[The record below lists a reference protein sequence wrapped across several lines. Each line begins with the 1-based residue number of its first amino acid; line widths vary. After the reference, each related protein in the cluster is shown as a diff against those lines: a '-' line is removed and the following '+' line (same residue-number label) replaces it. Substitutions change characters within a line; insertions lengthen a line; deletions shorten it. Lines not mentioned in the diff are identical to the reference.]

1 MSNIKNIV
9 TLPSLESIEA
19 EAASWIT
26 VLGRENV
33 SKADILALDAWLSQ
47 SERNRNAFN
56 ELTDLWDDLSVLK
69 ELDDIAKSVSIESEQ
84 QSTFWQRRSFVGIA
98 ASIFICF
105 IISGSL
111 YWQHLTKFNQQA
123 HIITTVG
130 EQRTIILSDTST
142 IQVNTNSQL
151 EIDFSRDKRVIR
163 LLKGEAYFTVAKN
176 KQRPFYV
183 YAGDG
188 FVQAIGTSFN
198 VRLKLHDEIE
208 VTVEEGLVGLAA
220 AVKETPIKTKDV
232 EFISP
237 SEGINAPETFL
248 AELSAG
254 QSTTFSHTVDK
265 IELIEAPA
273 LNRKLAWRQGVLAYS
288 NVPLLKVIDDISRYT
303 NITIEIADPSLRNLP
318 IAGYFRVGEVE
329 ALFDSL
335 EITFGLDVKRINK
348 NYVRLS
354 TKS

>member
-9 TLPSLESIEA
+9 TLPSLETVEA
-19 EAASWIT
+19 EAASWLT
-26 VLGRENV
+26 VLGREKV
-33 SKADILALDAWLSQ
+33 SKADMSELKLWLGQ
-47 SERNRNAFN
+47 SERHRNAFN
-56 ELTDLWDDLSVLK
+56 ELADLWDDLSVLK
-69 ELDDIAKSVSIESEQ
+69 ELDDIAESVNALPDQKFI
-84 QSTFWQRRSFVGIA
+84 FWQRRSFLAIA

-105 IISGSL
+105 IISGTL
-111 YWQHLTKFNQQA
+111 YWQHLTEFNQQS
-123 HIITTVG
+123 HFITTVG
-130 EQRTIILSDTST
+130 EQRTVILSDGST
-142 IQVNTNSQL
+142 VQINTNSQL
-151 EIDFSRDKRVIR
+151 DVDFSRDKRIIR

-176 KQRPFYV
+176 KRRPFYV

-188 FVQAIGTSFN
+188 IVQAIGTAFN
-198 VRLKLHDEIE
+198 VRLKLLNEIE
-208 VTVEEGLVGLAA
+208 VTVEEGLVALAA
-220 AVKETPIKTKDV
+220 IVKKEPVTSKKIAL
-232 EFISP
+232 IP
-237 SEGINAPETFL
+237 SSSPETEMFL

-254 QSTTFSHTVDK
+254 QSTTFSHTVEK
-265 IELIEAPA
+265 IELIQTSA

-288 NVPLLKVIDDISRYT
+288 NDPLLKVINDISRYT
-303 NITIEIADPSLRNLP
+303 NITIEIADPSLRTLP

>member
-1 MSNIKNIV
+1 MKNIV
-9 TLPSLESIEA
+9 TLPNLESIEA

-26 VLGRENV
+26 VLGREKV
-33 SKADILALDAWLSQ
+33 TKAEMAELKLWLNQ
-47 SERNRNAFN
+47 SERHRSVFN
-56 ELTDLWDDLSVLK
+56 DLTGLWDDLSVLK
-69 ELDDIAKSVSIESEQ
+69 ELDDIAESVSTLPEQ
-84 QSTFWQRRSFVGIA
+84 QSIFRQRRSFLAIA
-98 ASIFICF
+98 ASIFICL

-111 YWQHLTKFNQQA
+111 YWQHLTEFNQQEQL
-123 HIITTVG
+123 ITAVG
-130 EQRTIILSDTST
+130 EQRTVTLSDGST
-142 IQVNTNSQL
+142 IHINTNSQL
-151 EIDFSRDKRVIR
+151 EIDFSRGKRIIR

-188 FVQAIGTSFN
+188 IVQAIGTAFN
-198 VRLKLHDEIE
+198 VRLKLLDEIE
-208 VTVEEGLVGLAA
+208 VTVEEGLVALASLATQEPVTSKKTGLIATSSPQ
-220 AVKETPIKTKDV
+220 KER
-232 EFISP
+232 
-237 SEGINAPETFL
+237 FL

-254 QSTTFSHTVDK
+254 QRTTFGHTVEK
-265 IELIEAPA
+265 IELIQTPE

-288 NVPLLKVIDDISRYT
+288 NDPLLKVIDDISRYT
-303 NITIEIADPSLRNLP
+303 NITIEIAEPSLRTLP

-335 EITFGLDVKRINK
+335 EITFGLDVERINK

>member
-9 TLPSLESIEA
+9 TLPSIESIEA
-19 EAASWIT
+19 EAASWLT

-33 SKADILALDAWLSQ
+33 SKTDLSELKFWLNQ
-47 SERNRNAFN
+47 SERHRNTFN
-56 ELTDLWDDLSVLK
+56 ELADLWDDLSVLK
-69 ELDDIAKSVSIESEQ
+69 ELDDIAESVATLPDKQSI
-84 QSTFWQRRSFVGIA
+84 FRQRWSFLAIA

-105 IISGSL
+105 IVSGSL
-111 YWQHLTKFNQQA
+111 YWQHLTEFNQQA
-123 HIITTVG
+123 QLITAVG
-130 EQRTIILSDTST
+130 EQRTVTLSDGS
-142 IQVNTNSQL
+142 IVHINTNSQL
-151 EIDFSRDKRVIR
+151 EIDFSSDKRIIR

-188 FVQAIGTSFN
+188 LVQAIGTAFN
-198 VRLKLHDEIE
+198 VRLKLLNEIE
-208 VTVEEGLVGLAA
+208 VTVEEGLVALAA
-220 AVKETPIKTKDV
+220 LVKKEPSTSKNVELVPYSSRKT
-232 EFISP
+232 
-237 SEGINAPETFL
+237 ETFL

-254 QSTTFSHTVDK
+254 QSTTFGHTVEK
-265 IELIEAPA
+265 IELIQAHE

-288 NVPLLKVIDDISRYT
+288 NDPLFKVINDISRYT
-303 NITIEIADPSLRNLP
+303 NITIEIADPSLRTLP

-335 EITFGLDVKRINK
+335 EITFGLEVKRINK
-348 NYVRLS
+348 NYIRLS

>member
-1 MSNIKNIV
+1 MSKIKNIV
-9 TLPSLESIEA
+9 TLPSIESIEA

-26 VLGRENV
+26 VLGREKV
-33 SKADILALDAWLSQ
+33 TKADMSELKLWLKQ
-47 SERNRNAFN
+47 SERHRNAFN
-56 ELTDLWDDLSVLK
+56 ELTDLWDNLTILK
-69 ELDDIAKSVSIESEQ
+69 ELDDIAESVSTLPDQ
-84 QSTFWQRRSFVGIA
+84 QSIFWQRRSFLAIA

-111 YWQHLTKFNQQA
+111 YWQHLTEFNQQA
-123 HIITTVG
+123 RLITAVG
-130 EQRTIILSDTST
+130 EQRTVILSDGST
-142 IQVNTNSQL
+142 VQINTNSQL
-151 EIDFSRDKRVIR
+151 EIDFSRDKRIIR

-183 YAGDG
+183 YAGG
-188 FVQAIGTSFN
+188 GLVQAIGTAFN
-198 VRLKLHDEIE
+198 VRLKLFDEIE
-208 VTVEEGLVGLAA
+208 VTVEEGLVALATL
-220 AVKETPIKTKDV
+220 VKKVPITSSNIELISSSAPET
-232 EFISP
+232 
-237 SEGINAPETFL
+237 ETFL

-265 IELIEAPA
+265 IELIQTPA
-273 LNRKLAWRQGVLAYS
+273 LNRKLAWRQGVLAYA
-288 NVPLLKVIDDISRYT
+288 NEPLLKVIADISRYT
-303 NITIEIADPSLRNLP
+303 NITIEIADPSLRTLP

-335 EITFGLDVKRINK
+335 EITFGLEVKRISK

>member
-1 MSNIKNIV
+1 MSKIKNIV
-9 TLPSLESIEA
+9 TLLSIDSIEA

-26 VLGRENV
+26 VLGREQV
-33 SKADILALDAWLSQ
+33 SKAEMSELKFWLNQ
-47 SERNRNAFN
+47 SERHRNAFN

-69 ELDDIAKSVSIESEQ
+69 ELDDIAESVSALPDQ
-84 QSTFWQRRSFVGIA
+84 QSIFRQRRSFLAIA

-111 YWQHLTKFNQQA
+111 YWQHLTEFNQQA
-123 HIITTVG
+123 QLITAVG
-130 EQRTIILSDTST
+130 EQRTVTLSDGST
-142 IQVNTNSQL
+142 VQINTNSRL
-151 EIDFSRDKRVIR
+151 EVDFSRDKRIIR
-163 LLKGEAYFTVAKN
+163 LLQGEAYFTVAKN

-188 FVQAIGTSFN
+188 LVQAIGTAFN
-198 VRLKLHDEIE
+198 VRLKLLDEIE
-208 VTVEEGLVGLAA
+208 VTVEEGLVALASLVKKEANSAKNVGLI
-220 AVKETPIKTKDV
+220 PSS
-232 EFISP
+232 SP
-237 SEGINAPETFL
+237 GTETFI

-254 QSTTFSHTVDK
+254 QSTTFGHTVEK
-265 IELIEAPA
+265 IELIQTPE

-288 NVPLLKVIDDISRYT
+288 NDPLFKVIADISRYT
-303 NITIEIADPSLRNLP
+303 NITIEIADPSLRTLP

-335 EITFGLDVKRINK
+335 EITFGLEVKRINK
-348 NYVRLS
+348 NYIRLS